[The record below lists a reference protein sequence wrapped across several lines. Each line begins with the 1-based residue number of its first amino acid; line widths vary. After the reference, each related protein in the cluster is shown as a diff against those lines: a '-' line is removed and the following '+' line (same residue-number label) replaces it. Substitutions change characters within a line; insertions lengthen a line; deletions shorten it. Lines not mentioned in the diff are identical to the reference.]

1 MRPMGATFI
10 PVLPHLALK
19 VSVLCVPNRA
29 FACRSSMW
37 YRVPNQTARF
47 ESHPV
52 HQEPLLKVNYEA
64 LTEQPSPFKPVTRLE
79 KRRLSA
85 VLRATEHLFL
95 ENMALKLLLTH
106 YDAPKWQPLVKKL
119 LADKEIVAGVRLKLR
134 DIYSV
139 LDGLADPSTALDTL
153 LAELPGR
160 TTIH

>member
-1 MRPMGATFI
+1 M
-10 PVLPHLALK
+10 
-19 VSVLCVPNRA
+19 
-29 FACRSSMW
+29 
-37 YRVPNQTARF
+37 
-47 ESHPV
+47 
-52 HQEPLLKVNYEA
+52 
-64 LTEQPSPFKPVTRLE
+64 TRLE

-106 YDAPKWQPLVKKL
+106 YDAPKWQPLVTKL
-119 LADKEIVAGVRLKLR
+119 LADKKIVAGVRLKLR